1 VVVWSAAVAAKAYD
15 EMLPPSALSAAST
28 GVANAKSAGAGVGA
42 GAGAGDGAG
51 VGAGDGEGV
60 GAGEGEGDGAGAGD
74 GVGDGEGAGEG
85 AGDGDGVGLAADAS
99 LGLGLGLELPGSA
112 PPPQAASPNDATSPI
127 SKPRRAREVVRSMVC
142 LLLLSDRSIVPVQ
155 GLTDR

>member
-74 GVGDGEGAGEG
+74 GVGDGEGAG
-85 AGDGDGVGLAADAS
+85 DGDGVGLAADAS